1 MVLSRRLIQSLTIA
15 AAFVVAWLAML
26 VVGTGPIDRTILA
39 TLYAG
44 DRPALADTARI
55 VTVLG
60 DGRWVTVVSIFAG
73 LWLMREKRLN
83 TAIVLLVG
91 TGIGRIITEIQKYEV
106 NRLRPGEN
114 PHLVATYSMSFP
126 SAHSANSMMVYLSLA
141 LLLPQERRGPW
152 IAGALAIALLVG
164 ISRMM
169 LGVHWPSD
177 VVGGWSYGALWTLML
192 VTIDHTLKR
201 NSRTSPS

>member
-1 MVLSRRLIQSLTIA
+1 MRIPKRLAQSL
-15 AAFVVAWLAML
+15 VVTASFLAAWLAML
-26 VVGTGPIDRTILA
+26 IAGTGPIDRTILG

-44 DRPALADTARI
+44 DRPVLADTARL

-60 DGRWVTVVSIFAG
+60 DGRWVTAISILAG

-83 TAIVLLVG
+83 TAVVLLIG
-91 TGIGRIITEIQKYEV
+91 TGIGRVITEIQKYQV
-106 NRLRPGEN
+106 NRVRPGDD

-126 SAHSANSMMVYLSLA
+126 SAHSANAMMVYLTLA
-141 LLLPQERRGPW
+141 MLLPHAQRQMW
-152 IAGALAIALLVG
+152 IAGALAIALMVG
-164 ISRMM
+164 VSRMM

-192 VTIDHTLKR
+192 VTIDQTLKR
-201 NSRTSPS
+201 NSKTSPS

>member
-1 MVLSRRLIQSLTIA
+1 MRLSRRLIQSLAIA
-15 AAFVVAWLAML
+15 AAFLAAWLAML
-26 VVGTGPIDRTILA
+26 VAGTGPIDRAILG

-44 DRPALADTARI
+44 DRPALADAARI
-55 VTVLG
+55 VTILG
-60 DGRWVTVVSIFAG
+60 DGRWVTAISILAG

-106 NRLRPGEN
+106 NRVRPGDN

-141 LLLPQERRGPW
+141 MLLPRDRRGAW
-152 IAGALAIALLVG
+152 IAGALALALMVG
-164 ISRMM
+164 ASRMM